1 MKKTKEQI
9 QKKREEKYVQLE
21 YKTKKQTEQKIIKFQ
36 EESSAQIE
44 YKTVKIKKKSDSF
57 LAKKKLEY
65 ERKMKNELRQL
76 EGKPQREYK
85 QKKWTR
91 NKKLQFAL
99 EILQENCKLRDT
111 NQNGE
116 GVCISC
122 NLWKKREELAGGH
135 RWSRRIQGV
144 CLNAQNVNAQCHT
157 CNYTTWPRGDKQAM
171 ERVNLSY
178 DRNAIRKYGK
188 DVWTQLE
195 KLKNASVI
203 DPLKY
208 APTETEIDDAIGVLI
223 WDNRHYWKQKNF
235 YKPKKNR
242 KKIYEK
248 ERLKKL

>member
-44 YKTVKIKKKSDSF
+44 YKIAKIKKKSDSF
-57 LAKKKLEY
+57 LAKKKVEY

-99 EILQENCKLRDT
+99 EIAQENSKLRDT
-111 NQNGE
+111 NENWE
-116 GVCISC
+116 GFCISC
-122 NLWKKREELAGGH
+122 NLRKKREELAGGH
-135 RWSRRIQGV
+135 RYSRMFQGI
-144 CLNAQNVNAQCHT
+144 CLYEENINAQCHS
-157 CNYTTWPRGDKQAM
+157 CNWATWPKGNTLEA
-171 ERVNLSY
+171 ERVNTEY
-178 DRNAIRKYGK
+178 DKNIIKKRGEDRLLWLQNMK
-188 DVWTQLE
+188 QEELE
-195 KLKNASVI
+195 HPVAYKRTEPKL
-203 DPLKY
+203 
-208 APTETEIDDAIGVLI
+208 DDLI
-223 WDNRHYWKQKNF
+223 PDLIAENERLWKRKNF

-242 KKIYEK
+242 RKLHEK
-248 ERLKKL
+248 MTEK